1 MFKIVA
7 KAGSLLLTV
16 VVALSFLS
24 CGDVEKVGAPRSQEL
39 GVIEAVLTEWRTGYE
54 TEDVDAYINVF
65 WADGFR
71 YVSDMG
77 TPDDATDDVKFDDI
91 REERDSAIRVFSL
104 YQDIEIE
111 LQEPPEVE
119 LNAERN
125 RAEVR
130 VHYRIQGFVA
140 DGVSLEGGYTG
151 WYAEGDNLF
160 IFELRNGEWRILE
173 WIDEAF
179 SKEKIELLAS

>member
-1 MFKIVA
+1 MLKIFA

-16 VVALSFLS
+16 VVTLSFLS
-24 CGDVEKVGAPRSQEL
+24 CGDVEKLGAPRSQESL
-39 GVIEAVLTEWRTGYE
+39 AIEAVLKAWRTGYE

-77 TPDDATDDVKFDDI
+77 TPDDTTDDVIFDDI
-91 REERDSAIRVFSL
+91 REERDSAIRVFNL

-111 LQEPPEVE
+111 LEEPPEIE

-130 VHYRIQGFVA
+130 AHYRIQGFVA
-140 DGVSLEGGYTG
+140 DGESLEGGYTG

-160 IFELRNGEWRILE
+160 TFELRNGEWRITE
-173 WIDEAF
+173 WIDEAY
-179 SKEKIELLAS
+179 SKEEIEAAR

>member
-1 MFKIVA
+1 MFRKFANVVC
-7 KAGSLLLTV
+7 SLLTV
-16 VVALSFLS
+16 VVALSLLS

-39 GVIEAVLTEWRTGYE
+39 AEIEAVLRAWRTGYE

-77 TPDDATDDVKFDDI
+77 TPDDTTDDVKFDDI
-91 REERDSAIRVFSL
+91 REERESAIRVFSL

-111 LQEPPEVE
+111 LDEPPEVE
-119 LNAERN
+119 LNTERN

-140 DGVSLEGGYTG
+140 DGVSLEGGFTG

-160 IFELRNGEWRILE
+160 IFELRDGEWRITE

-179 SKEKIELLAS
+179 SKEQIEAAR

>member
-1 MFKIVA
+1 MLKIFP
-7 KAGSLLLTV
+7 KASSLFLTV
-16 VVALSFLS
+16 VVTLSFLS
-24 CGDVEKVGAPRSQEL
+24 CGDVEKVGAPRSQES
-39 GVIEAVLTEWRTGYE
+39 GAIEAVLRAWRTGYE
-54 TEDVDAYINVF
+54 TEDVDAYIDVF
-65 WADGFR
+65 WPDGFR

-77 TPDDATDDVKFDDI
+77 TPDDTTDDVTFDDI

-111 LQEPPEVE
+111 LEEPPEIE
-119 LNAERN
+119 LNPERN

-160 IFELRNGEWRILE
+160 IFELRDSEWRITE
-173 WIDEAF
+173 WIDEAY
-179 SKEKIELLAS
+179 SEEQIEVAR

>member
-1 MFKIVA
+1 MFNAFA
-7 KAGSLLLTV
+7 KTGILLLTV
-16 VVALSFLS
+16 LMTSCILS
-24 CGDVEKVGAPRSQEL
+24 CGNVGTVGTPESQE
-39 GVIEAVLTEWRTGYE
+39 IEAIEDALRTWRTGYE
-54 TEDVDAYINVF
+54 TEDIDAYMNAF

-77 TPDDATDDVKFDDI
+77 TPDDTTDDVTFDDI
-91 REERDSAIRVFSL
+91 REERESAVRVFAL

-111 LQEPPEVE
+111 LEDPPEVE
-119 LNAERN
+119 LNEARD

-173 WIDEAF
+173 WVDEAF
-179 SKEKIELLAS
+179 DEERIEASR

>member
-1 MFKIVA
+1 MFKIFS

-16 VVALSFLS
+16 AVTLSFLS

-39 GVIEAVLTEWRTGYE
+39 GAIEAVLKAWRTGYE
-54 TEDVDAYINVF
+54 TEDVSAYIDVF
-65 WADGFR
+65 WADKFR

-77 TPDDATDDVKFDDI
+77 TPDDATDDVIFDDI
-91 REERDSAIRVFSL
+91 RDERDSAVRVFRL

-111 LQEPPEVE
+111 LEEPPEME

-140 DGVSLEGGYTG
+140 DGESLEGGYTG

-160 IFELRNGEWRILE
+160 IFELRDSEWRITE
-173 WIDEAF
+173 WIDEAY
-179 SKEKIELLAS
+179 SEEQIEVAR

>member
-1 MFKIVA
+1 MYNTFA
-7 KAGSLLLTV
+7 KAGLLLAVLMATC
-16 VVALSFLS
+16 FPG
-24 CGDVEKVGAPRSQEL
+24 CGDVETFDSYESLEL
-39 GVIEAVLTEWRTGYE
+39 KAIEETLKAWRTGYE
-54 TEDVDAYINVF
+54 TEDIDAYINVF

-91 REERDSAIRVFSL
+91 REERESAIRVFAL

-111 LQEPPEVE
+111 LEEPPEVE
-119 LNAERN
+119 LNADRN

-140 DGVSLEGGYTG
+140 DGVSLDGGHTG

-160 IFELRNGEWRILE
+160 IFELRNGEWRIAE

-179 SKEKIELLAS
+179 SDKTIESSRSR

>member
-1 MFKIVA
+1 
-7 KAGSLLLTV
+7 
-16 VVALSFLS
+16 
-24 CGDVEKVGAPRSQEL
+24 
-39 GVIEAVLTEWRTGYE
+39 
-54 TEDVDAYINVF
+54 
-65 WADGFR
+65 
-71 YVSDMG
+71 MG

-111 LQEPPEVE
+111 LEEPPEVE

-179 SKEKIELLAS
+179 SEEKIELLAS

>member
-1 MFKIVA
+1 MFNTFARTGI
-7 KAGSLLLTV
+7 LLLT
-16 VVALSFLS
+16 ALVTSCFLS
-24 CGDVEKVGAPRSQEL
+24 CGDVETVGTSGSQEL
-39 GVIEAVLTEWRTGYE
+39 EAIEDALRAWRTGYE
-54 TEDVDAYINVF
+54 TEDIDAYMNVF

-71 YVSDMG
+71 YISDMG
-77 TPDDATDDVKFDDI
+77 TPDDTTDAVKFDDI
-91 REERDSAIRVFSL
+91 REERESAIRVFSL

-111 LQEPPEVE
+111 LEEPPEVE

-160 IFELRNGEWRILE
+160 VFELRDGEWRISE
-173 WIDEAF
+173 WIGEAF
-179 SKEKIELLAS
+179 SEEKIEVSR

>member
-1 MFKIVA
+1 MFNAFARTSI
-7 KAGSLLLTV
+7 LILTV
-16 VVALSFLS
+16 LMASCLLS
-24 CGDVEKVGAPRSQEL
+24 CGDVGTVGTPESQE
-39 GVIEAVLTEWRTGYE
+39 IEAIEEALKVWRTGYE
-54 TEDVDAYINVF
+54 TEDIDASMNVF
-65 WADGFR
+65 WAEGFR

-77 TPDDATDDVKFDDI
+77 TPDDAADDVTFDDI
-91 REERDSAIRVFSL
+91 REERESAIRVFTL

-111 LQEPPEVE
+111 LEEPPEVE
-119 LNAERN
+119 LNAARD

-160 IFELRNGEWRILE
+160 VFELRDGEWRISE
-173 WIDEAF
+173 
-179 SKEKIELLAS
+179 

>member
-1 MFKIVA
+1 MFNAFARTGI
-7 KAGSLLLTV
+7 LLLTV
-16 VVALSFLS
+16 LTASCILS
-24 CGDVEKVGAPRSQEL
+24 CGEVGTVGTPESQE
-39 GVIEAVLTEWRTGYE
+39 IEAIEEALRAWRTGYE
-54 TEDVDAYINVF
+54 TEDIDAYMSVF

-77 TPDDATDDVKFDDI
+77 TPDDTTDDVTFDDI
-91 REERDSAIRVFSL
+91 REERESAIRVFTL

-111 LQEPPEVE
+111 LEEPPEVE

-151 WYAEGDNLF
+151 WYAEGDNVF
-160 IFELRNGEWRILE
+160 IFELREGEWRILE
-173 WIDEAF
+173 WVDEAF
-179 SKEKIELLAS
+179 SEEKIETSR

>member
-1 MFKIVA
+1 MFNDFARTGI
-7 KAGSLLLTV
+7 LLFTV
-16 VVALSFLS
+16 LMASCILS
-24 CGDVEKVGAPRSQEL
+24 CGDVGTVGTPESQE
-39 GVIEAVLTEWRTGYE
+39 VEAIEDALRVWRIGYE
-54 TEDVDAYINVF
+54 TEDIDAYLSVF

-77 TPDDATDDVKFDDI
+77 TPDDATDDVTFDDI
-91 REERDSAIRVFSL
+91 REERESAVRVFSL

-111 LQEPPEVE
+111 LEEPPEVE
-119 LNAERN
+119 LNAARD

-140 DGVSLEGGYTG
+140 DGVSFEGGYTG

-160 IFELRNGEWRILE
+160 VFELRDGEWRISE
-173 WIDEAF
+173 WTDEAF
-179 SKEKIELLAS
+179 SKEKIEASR

>member
-1 MFKIVA
+1 MFNAFSRTGI
-7 KAGSLLLTV
+7 LLLTV
-16 VVALSFLS
+16 IMTSCILS
-24 CGDVEKVGAPRSQEL
+24 CGDVGTVGTPGSQE
-39 GVIEAVLTEWRTGYE
+39 IEAIEDALRAWRSGYE
-54 TEDVDAYINVF
+54 TEDIDAYMNVF

-77 TPDDATDDVKFDDI
+77 TPDNTTDDVTFDDI
-91 REERDSAIRVFSL
+91 REERESAVRVFAL
-104 YQDIEIE
+104 YQNIEIE
-111 LQEPPEVE
+111 LEEPPEVE

-160 IFELRNGEWRILE
+160 IFELRDGEWRILE
-173 WIDEAF
+173 WVDEAF
-179 SKEKIELLAS
+179 SEERIEASR